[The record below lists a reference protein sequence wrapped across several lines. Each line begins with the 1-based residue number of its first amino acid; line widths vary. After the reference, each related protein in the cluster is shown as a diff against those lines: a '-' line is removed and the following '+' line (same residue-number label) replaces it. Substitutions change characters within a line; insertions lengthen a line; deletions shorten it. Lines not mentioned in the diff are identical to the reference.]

1 MLTMATMWQLWSSK
15 PLYNFWWS
23 GIADGQC
30 AIRSGWCLLH
40 LWNHYLWGPY
50 FFRKSAKPRI
60 QISKKSVSR
69 HGNVYDILDSTNIN
83 SLENCLWNQP
93 RKRMPTI
100 MKSVHRT
107 CFTSH
112 CSTRFLWLSTNVTQI
127 LRGVNAKRFYLLHY
141 LYALRTLSHSPLNK
155 SR

>member
-1 MLTMATMWQLWSSK
+1 MKLVVFFRYSISPHIISGEAELLMATVRFALIGVCYICEIIICGALIFLWSQ
-15 PLYNFWWS
+15 L
-23 GIADGQC
+23 
-30 AIRSGWCLLH
+30 
-40 LWNHYLWGPY
+40 NHEFRYL
-50 FFRKSAKPRI
+50 
-60 QISKKSVSR
+60 KSVSR

-127 LRGVNAKRFYLLHY
+127 LRGVNAKLFYLLHY